1 MAYRNKINTY
11 IANLAILNG
20 QLHNLHFN
28 VTGSNFPAVHVFLE
42 DVYTELFEY
51 YDAAAELLKIQGQ
64 YPQVKYSDYLAATTI
79 KEYDSRDFT
88 QKEALEILQADLE
101 TQIALA
107 LDIRKEADD
116 ADDFEW
122 VNLLEDHLEFY
133 RKKLWFVRSSLVLS
147 CAHSK

>member
-1 MAYRNKINTY
+1 MANINNINTY

-28 VTGSNFPAVHVFLE
+28 VVGSQFPAVHVFLE
-42 DVYTELFEY
+42 EVYTELFEY

-64 YPQVKYSDYLAATTI
+64 YPQVKYSDYLAAATV
-79 KEYDSRDFT
+79 KEYESKDFSIR
-88 QKEALEILQADLE
+88 EALEILKEDLD

-107 LDIRKEADD
+107 LTIRKEADE

-122 VNLLEDHLEFY
+122 ANLMEDHLEYY
-133 RKKLWFVRSSLVLS
+133 RKKLWFVRSMLVPT
-147 CAHSK
+147 CGHGK